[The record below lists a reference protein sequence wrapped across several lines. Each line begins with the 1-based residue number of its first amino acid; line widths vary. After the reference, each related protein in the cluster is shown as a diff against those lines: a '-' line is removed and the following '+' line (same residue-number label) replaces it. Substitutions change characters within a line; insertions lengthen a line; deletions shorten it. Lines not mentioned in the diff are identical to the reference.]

1 MAESRNRA
9 LYYCCIGVVG
19 LIVRPTFA
27 LDFHVLGQQFWG
39 KDIFSTLFDS
49 WRVLLAL
56 GILAGLIN
64 LIAKQNNREA
74 LGIGIPQHLLA
85 HPVSFG
91 LGSAAFIL
99 VCLSATSLPT
109 MPLLV
114 VAQLCVLFA
123 WTNYQKTTALTI
135 DDPEN
140 AIALQEQE
148 SAVRSSIMRIELG
161 KSLLPLAPEE
171 SSRNLIDQIA
181 SLRAHVYEKKGMK
194 FSSIHIKDNLN
205 LSPNKYRIY
214 LRNGVVAEGIVHTD
228 HFMVVDD
235 GKIELNLEGIKERDP
250 VYGLPVLWI
259 TKELRDEVGELFVQ
273 VMDPVSVIITH
284 LSHVIDKHAAE
295 LLTRDEVFAMVKD
308 LRAVSHRLVEST
320 IGKTI
325 TLARLHRIMQML
337 LEENVSVKDI
347 SLILATASD
356 SAGLSEAESVEKIR
370 AALRRQICAR
380 VSTTQLGGQQVIRC
394 VELPEDVEVAIA
406 TSAISQER
414 VTEALHRAAMPLISE
429 GLPIVVVSSQNTRR
443 KIKEKIACGSDDV
456 IVLCKEEIV
465 PEVELQVVGQVD
477 AHVENAYTAVQSTTE
492 DRRQTVAYAQML
504 LGETAPSVVVS
515 SGIHMEARLEEGIEE
530 IKSLVGGVLDF
541 EAGGQLSPMLNAVHR
556 SLLQKGIESSLASE
570 IIHHLDVDS
579 GTSKEDMRGILI
591 QELIRRLPRTLP
603 PPSRENTASTVIAL
617 VGPTGV
623 GKTTTIAKLATKFRL
638 QQGRTISL
646 ITADTYRVAAVDQLQ
661 QYANLFDATLEIA
674 GTAEQMKYAIES
686 CKHSDIVLID
696 TAGRSA
702 SDDDRIQET
711 ANILKVARP
720 DETHLVLSAATS
732 RSACKRAADSFI
744 MTGYD
749 RVIITKLDEL
759 ALPGETVSALCTIGK
774 PLSWFTDG
782 QDISAHISQARPEKL
797 VHAIF

>member
-1 MAESRNRA
+1 MAKSRNRA

-27 LDFHVLGQQFWG
+27 LDFHVLGQQFWD

-123 WTNYQKTTALTI
+123 WTNYQKNTALTI

-148 SAVRSSIMRIELG
+148 STVRSSIMRIELG

-194 FSSIHIKDNLN
+194 FSSIHIKDDLN

-337 LEENVSVKDI
+337 LEEHVSVKDI

-356 SAGLSEAESVEKIR
+356 SSGLSEAESVEKIR

-380 VSTTQLGGQQVIRC
+380 VST
-394 VELPEDVEVAIA
+394 
-406 TSAISQER
+406 
-414 VTEALHRAAMPLISE
+414 
-429 GLPIVVVSSQNTRR
+429 
-443 KIKEKIACGSDDV
+443 
-456 IVLCKEEIV
+456 
-465 PEVELQVVGQVD
+465 
-477 AHVENAYTAVQSTTE
+477 
-492 DRRQTVAYAQML
+492 
-504 LGETAPSVVVS
+504 
-515 SGIHMEARLEEGIEE
+515 
-530 IKSLVGGVLDF
+530 
-541 EAGGQLSPMLNAVHR
+541 
-556 SLLQKGIESSLASE
+556 
-570 IIHHLDVDS
+570 
-579 GTSKEDMRGILI
+579 
-591 QELIRRLPRTLP
+591 
-603 PPSRENTASTVIAL
+603 
-617 VGPTGV
+617 
-623 GKTTTIAKLATKFRL
+623 
-638 QQGRTISL
+638 
-646 ITADTYRVAAVDQLQ
+646 
-661 QYANLFDATLEIA
+661 
-674 GTAEQMKYAIES
+674 
-686 CKHSDIVLID
+686 
-696 TAGRSA
+696 
-702 SDDDRIQET
+702 
-711 ANILKVARP
+711 
-720 DETHLVLSAATS
+720 
-732 RSACKRAADSFI
+732 
-744 MTGYD
+744 
-749 RVIITKLDEL
+749 
-759 ALPGETVSALCTIGK
+759 
-774 PLSWFTDG
+774 
-782 QDISAHISQARPEKL
+782 
-797 VHAIF
+797 